1 MKNIKLSARL
11 AAVASFVPE
20 GARLIDVGTDHAYV
34 PISLI
39 LSGKT
44 DHAWA
49 SDINEGPLRSAA
61 ENARAHGV
69 EDRLTLY
76 LSNGLRQC
84 CCTQNAYDC
93 IVIAGMG
100 GELISSIIS
109 EEKYIAI
116 ARPKLIL
123 QPMTMQYHL
132 RSFLC
137 ENGYEIS
144 DETVVFDEG
153 KYYNVIVAWF
163 TGERCGMTEA
173 ELMFG
178 KNILEGA
185 TVDPVILGYL
195 RGQIGIL
202 MKIIEGKK
210 KGRVDCRSE
219 ESMLECLISL
229 VGGIRND
236 NQ

>member
-1 MKNIKLSARL
+1 MKNIKLSGRL
-11 AAVASFVPE
+11 AAVASFIPE

-39 LSGKT
+39 LSGKVE
-44 DHAWA
+44 HAWA

-84 CCTQNAYDC
+84 CCTQNAYDR

-100 GELISSIIS
+100 GELISSIIA
-109 EEKYIAI
+109 EEEFISLS
-116 ARPKLIL
+116 RPKLIL

-137 ENGYEIS
+137 ENGYEIF

-153 KYYNVIVAWF
+153 KYYNVIVASF

-173 ELMFG
+173 GLMFG
-178 KNILEGA
+178 KKILEGA
-185 TVDPVILGYL
+185 KSSPVILGYL
-195 RGQIGIL
+195 RGQIDIL
-202 MKIIEGKK
+202 TKIIEGKK

-219 ESMLECLISL
+219 ESMLEYLLSI
-229 VGGIRND
+229 VGGI
-236 NQ
+236 